1 MRRRYPDLHRRG
13 EYYYFFRRDEKG
25 KRHEESLRTTDVL
38 IAKQRH
44 QIRTREIESG
54 RSPNDLRA
62 WSLQKAIAFW
72 LEHRQLRVSQ
82 GTFKAES
89 SIARNLLRIFGGD
102 VTLGALA
109 DIRRVREYQDVRL
122 KEGISPK
129 TANNE
134 VQELASVLKLAELWQ
149 RVEHHYKPLRVV
161 KSDLP
166 VVLTQEE
173 STRLLAVAATCDPLA
188 VAPHTAVLAF
198 DTGMRV
204 AEIRG
209 LRLGDLHH
217 TEDRPFLCIRR
228 AETKSDAGVRRVVLG
243 AIALWALDRLVERAH
258 LLGCNSPEDCLL
270 PTDRSRHTREN
281 DPLHG
286 ASGYDLRHPM
296 SSWES
301 EWQKFR
307 RAVGITHHRFH
318 NLRHTYISR
327 AAEAGVPVAIIQVQ
341 VGHLSVE
348 MTRWYVHI
356 SEQAQFKAVRRMEN
370 QNPELLQCLGLRR
383 RDSISAQ
390 GSAGVDRQPAKAP
403 GSTLQ

>member
-1 MRRRYPDLHRRG
+1 MRRRYPNLHRRG
-13 EYYYFFRRDEKG
+13 EIYHFFWRDEQG

-38 IAKQRH
+38 IANQRH
-44 QIRTREIESG
+44 QVRTQEIETG

-62 WSLQKAIAFW
+62 WSLQKAIASW
-72 LEHRQLRVSQ
+72 LKHRQLRVSP
-82 GTFKAES
+82 GTFKAER
-89 SIARNLLRIFGGD
+89 SIARNLVRIFGGD
-102 VTLGALA
+102 ITLGTLA

-129 TANNE
+129 TTNNE
-134 VQELASVLKLAELWQ
+134 VQALASVLKLAELWQ
-149 RVEHHYKPLRVV
+149 RVEHHYEPLRVM

-166 VVLTQEE
+166 VVLTQKE
-173 STRLLAVAATCDPLA
+173 STRLLAVAATSDPLA
-188 VAPHTAVLAF
+188 VAPHAAVLAF
-198 DTGMRV
+198 DTGMRA

-243 AIALWALDRLVERAH
+243 AIALWALRRLVERAH
-258 LLGCNSPEDCLL
+258 LLGCNSQEDCLL
-270 PTDRSRHTREN
+270 PTDRSHHTREN

-286 ASGYDLRHPM
+286 PSGYDLRHPM

-301 EWQKFR
+301 AWQKFR

-318 NLRHTYISR
+318 NLRHSYISR
-327 AAEAGVPVAIIQVQ
+327 AAEAGVPIAIIQVQ

-356 SEQAQFKAVRRMEN
+356 SEQAQFKAVRRIEN
-370 QNPELLQCLGLRR
+370 QNPELLECLGLRR
-383 RDSISAQ
+383 RDSIGVQ
-390 GSAGVDRQPAKAP
+390 DSAGTNPQSRGVPR
-403 GSTLQ
+403 STFR